1 MHPSK
6 LNPNHKRRVPG
17 QGQGSCEPTSDSF
30 QSGHTVTAQLQAA
43 AEQGACDIS
52 KHIMVEL
59 ERRLERKE
67 RCQGF
72 ETFFVG
78 IILLNCIERM
88 SWAMKRASLTEEA
101 QDVCNLHPLGSRVPL
116 TDGSSVDAWK
126 IHRFIYGASRTLC
139 RVPFET
145 VPDARDTC
153 GRPARSARW
162 HSAWRS

>member
-1 MHPSK
+1 M
-6 LNPNHKRRVPG
+6 PG
-17 QGQGSCEPTSDSF
+17 QAEGSCEPTYGSF

-59 ERRLERKE
+59 EKRLERKE

-78 IILLNCIERM
+78 VILLNCIERM
-88 SWAMKRASLTEEA
+88 SWAMKRASLVEEA
-101 QDVCNLHPLGSRVPL
+101 QDVCNLHPLKSRVPL

-126 IHRFIYGASRTLC
+126 IRRILYGSSCKLC
-139 RVPFET
+139 RIPLET

-153 GRPARSARW
+153 GRSARSGR
-162 HSAWRS
+162 